1 MHISTVERGKRRDD
15 DLAHRYRQWLNA
27 A

>member
-1 MHISTVERGKRRDD
+1 STIERGKRRDD
-15 DLAHRYRQWLNA
+15 DLAHRYRQWLLA